1 MPNFH
6 NKAIYPPF
14 KQHRVDLLIQLEG
27 MFGVRDAVG
36 QFEGP
41 QESVVLEREC
51 QSKHLM
57 RICTTTH
64 QKGGMGEGDNGD

>member
-1 MPNFH
+1 M
-6 NKAIYPPF
+6 
-14 KQHRVDLLIQLEG
+14 
-27 MFGVRDAVG
+27 G

-64 QKGGMGEGDNGD
+64 QKGGMGEGGNGD